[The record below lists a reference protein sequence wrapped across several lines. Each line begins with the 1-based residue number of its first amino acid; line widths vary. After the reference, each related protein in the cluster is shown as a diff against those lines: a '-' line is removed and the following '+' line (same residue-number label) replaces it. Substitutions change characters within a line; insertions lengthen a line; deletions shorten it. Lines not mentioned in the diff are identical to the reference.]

1 MSMMAQFV
9 QVPPAK
15 LAELI
20 DDPEDIEELFAAQ
33 SGVPP
38 QAMARLVNL
47 GENMRERII
56 QQGPQMLE
64 KALAQF
70 DPQLREQLHARLNK
84 LGVDPAGLGRGAG
97 GEALLKMMMAR
108 MGGGGGGGAAGQS
121 GGAASRGASISLDK
135 AWHGIHYLL
144 CGAAEPNG
152 TVVGNTILG
161 GTEIGDDFSG
171 YGEAR
176 YFDATQTA
184 AISSELVRTTLEAEM
199 TRRYDTAQMTRL
211 GIYPNG
217 WSGPDLQW
225 LMGEFRNLRSFFAD
239 ASSKDLAIVTC
250 LV

>member
-9 QVPPAK
+9 QIPPAR

-20 DDPEDIEELFAAQ
+20 EEPEDIEELFAAQ
-33 SGVPP
+33 SAVPTE
-38 QAMARLVNL
+38 AMARLANL
-47 GENMRERII
+47 NETMRRRII
-56 QQGPQMLE
+56 EQGPQLFE

-70 DPQLREQLHARLNK
+70 DPRVREQLHARLGK
-84 LGVDPAGLGRGAG
+84 MGVDPSGLARGAG

-108 MGGGGGGGAAGQS
+108 AGGGGTAGQS
-121 GGAASRGASISLDK
+121 GGASSRGASVSLDK
-135 AWHGIHYLL
+135 AWHGVHYLL
-144 CGAAEPNG
+144 CGATEPNG
-152 TVVGNTILG
+152 TVIGNTILG

-176 YFDATQTA
+176 YFDAA
-184 AISSELVRTTLEAEM
+184 ECSAILAELNRPTLEAEM

-211 GIYPNG
+211 KIYPNG

-225 LMGEFRNLRSFFAD
+225 LMDEFHKLRSFYED
-239 ASSKDLAIVTC
+239 ATAKGLAIVTC